1 MQVALA
7 YNKDGCEI
15 SHAGRSAQSWDGL
28 SEDCEGC
35 CCEPP
40 LQTELERVCS
50 SGVPWLGWSG
60 EFLPLFEVV
69 FVLLKDYSNGILFV
83 FSLFY

>member
-1 MQVALA
+1 MMQVALA

-50 SGVPWLGWSG
+50 SGVP
-60 EFLPLFEVV
+60 
-69 FVLLKDYSNGILFV
+69 
-83 FSLFY
+83 